1 MITLDEAC
9 ASILSKYPSEY
20 IHNINEYD
28 EVYQFFMM
36 NNNEVITD
44 TTFFCTTPIVDK
56 KTGGIIE
63 DVCIVDDIVQG
74 DYKRVAIPKTY

>member
-9 ASILSKYPSEY
+9 ASILSKYPSKY

-28 EVYQFFMM
+28 EAYQFFMM

-44 TTFFCTTPIVDK
+44 TTFFCTTPIVE
-56 KTGGIIE
+56 IME
-63 DVCIVDDIVQG
+63 DVCIIDDIVQG